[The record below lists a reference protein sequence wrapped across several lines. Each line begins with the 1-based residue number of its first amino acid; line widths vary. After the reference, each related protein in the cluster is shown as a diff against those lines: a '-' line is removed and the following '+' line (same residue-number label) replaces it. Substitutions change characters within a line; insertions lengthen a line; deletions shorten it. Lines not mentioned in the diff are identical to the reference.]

1 MGLAE
6 STRRVLK
13 TEPTIFI
20 FVGVPRLTLSV
31 KPMERAKREVS
42 VAVSS
47 TPPLATKDC
56 RRATPS
62 QPRPGRMSSVE
73 SFLPTRLG
81 VSGVFFQG
89 SGLPQLLGKPLMM
102 AVEEELNPTGGK
114 RITSYFEL
122 RSSLFATVC
131 VLMSS

>member
-1 MGLAE
+1 MGSAE
-6 STRRVLK
+6 STSRAPT

-20 FVGVPRLTLSV
+20 FCEVPTLTLSA
-31 KPMERAKREVS
+31 KPTERAKREVS

-56 RRATPS
+56 KCATPS

-81 VSGVFFQG
+81 VSGGVFQG
-89 SGLPQLLGKPLMM
+89 SGLPQVLGMPVMM
-102 AVEEELNPTGGK
+102 AVQGELNPTGGK
-114 RITSYFEL
+114 KIKP
-122 RSSLFATVC
+122 
-131 VLMSS
+131 

>member
-1 MGLAE
+1 MGLAA
-6 STRRVLK
+6 STSRVP
-13 TEPTIFI
+13 TTDPTIFI
-20 FVGVPRLTLSV
+20 FCDVPRLTLSA

-42 VAVSS
+42 VAVSR

-56 RRATPS
+56 RCATPS

-89 SGLPQLLGKPLMM
+89 SGLPQPVAVPLMI
-102 AVEEELNPTGGK
+102 VVDEELNPTGGK
-114 RITSYFEL
+114 RITSYLAL
-122 RSSLFATVC
+122 RSSFLPTVC
-131 VLMSS
+131 VLM

>member
-1 MGLAE
+1 MGLVA
-6 STRRVLK
+6 STRRVPS

-20 FVGVPRLTLSV
+20 FCEVPTLTLSAR
-31 KPMERAKREVS
+31 PMESAKREVS

-56 RRATPS
+56 RCATPC
-62 QPRPGRMSSVE
+62 QPSPGRMSSVE

-89 SGLPQLLGKPLMM
+89 NGLPHVVAVPLIM
-102 AVEEELNPTGGK
+102 AVEEELNPTGGN
-114 RITSYFEL
+114 RITSYLAL
-122 RSSLFATVC
+122 RSPVLLTIC
-131 VLMSS
+131 VLM

>member
-6 STRRVLK
+6 STSRAPT

-20 FVGVPRLTLSV
+20 FCEVPTLTLSA
-31 KPMERAKREVS
+31 KPTERAKREVS
-42 VAVSS
+42 VAASR

-56 RRATPS
+56 KCATPS

-81 VSGVFFQG
+81 VSGGFFQA
-89 SGLPQLLGKPLMM
+89 SGLPQLLGRTLMM
-102 AVEEELNPTGGK
+102 AAGEELNP
-114 RITSYFEL
+114 S
-122 RSSLFATVC
+122 
-131 VLMSS
+131 

>member
-1 MGLAE
+1 MGLAA
-6 STRRVLK
+6 STRRMPT
-13 TEPTIFI
+13 TEPTILI
-20 FVGVPRLTLSV
+20 FCDVPRLTLSA
-31 KPMERAKREVS
+31 KPTDRAKREVS

-56 RRATPS
+56 RWVTPS

-89 SGLPQLLGKPLMM
+89 SGLPQAVAVPLMM
-102 AVEEELNPTGGK
+102 AVDEELKPTGGK
-114 RITSYFEL
+114 RITSYLAL
-122 RSSLFATVC
+122 RSSALLTIC
-131 VLMSS
+131 VLM